1 MIDRSKLAASEAAP
15 TDPGDCLVRVAH
27 LEPVEADALG
37 AGEAWLT
44 EREFSRLQAIHA
56 QLRRRQYLA
65 GHWLARVLAAQAHGG
80 EPAQWRFEIDD
91 DPRPRLVHED
101 GRLLWAS
108 LAHSGDQLAVALARR
123 PVGLDLELPRKPR
136 DFLALAGFLFAPEE
150 AAAVAAEAEGESRS
164 RCFHAYW
171 TLKEAQGK
179 RSGAGLQPSRAR
191 QLAARTAPQDKA
203 EAWRWPLAE
212 QGSLAL
218 AAWPG
223 ARLDVGGW
231 QVAEVPT
238 PWAFVELSR

>member
-1 MIDRSKLAASEAAP
+1 MKPRSELPAIDATTPASGA
-15 TDPGDCLVRVAH
+15 CLVRVAS
-27 LEPVEADALG
+27 LEPAEAAALE

-44 EREFSRLQAIHA
+44 AREFSRLHAIHA

-65 GHWLARVLAAQAHGG
+65 GHWLARVLAAENHGG
-80 EPAQWRFEIDD
+80 EPAQWRFETDE

-108 LAHSGDQLAVALARR
+108 LAHSGDQLAVAVAAR
-123 PVGLDLELPRKPR
+123 PVGLDLEMPRKPR
-136 DFLALAGFLFAPEE
+136 DFLALAGYLFAPEE
-150 AAAVAAEAEGESRS
+150 AEAVAAEVEGEPRS
-164 RCFHAYW
+164 RCFHAFW

-179 RSGAGLQPSRAR
+179 RSGHGLQPSRAR
-191 QLAARTAPQDKA
+191 QLAARAVPRDLA
-203 EAWRWPLAE
+203 EAWRWPLAG

-223 ARLDVGGW
+223 ARLDVAGW
-231 QVAEVPT
+231 ESEDAPT

>member
-1 MIDRSKLAASEAAP
+1 MSHPANPAAIDTGASLRA
-15 TDPGDCLVRVAH
+15 DCLVRVAD
-27 LEPVEADALG
+27 LEPVEAAALE

-44 EREFSRLQAIHA
+44 NREFARLQTIQAE
-56 QLRRRQYLA
+56 LRRRQYLS
-65 GHWLARVLAAQAHGG
+65 GHWLARVLAAQSHGG
-80 EPAQWRFEIDD
+80 DPAEWRFETND

-101 GRLLWAS
+101 GQSLWAS
-108 LAHSGDQLAVALARR
+108 LAHSGETLAVAIARH

-136 DFLALAGFLFAPEE
+136 DFLALAGFLFSPEE
-150 AAAVAAEAEGESRS
+150 AAAVAAEADDAQRS
-164 RCFHAYW
+164 ACFHAYW

-179 RSGAGLQPSRAR
+179 RSGEGLQPSRTR
-191 QLAARTAPQDKA
+191 NLAARPCPGVHA

-231 QVAEVPT
+231 ESAEPPS

>member
-1 MIDRSKLAASEAAP
+1 MTERSDLLATEATPPRSA
-15 TDPGDCLVRVAH
+15 DCLVRVAH
-27 LEPVEADALG
+27 LEPVEAEALD

-44 EREFSRLQAIHA
+44 AREFSRLQAIHA

-65 GHWLARVLAAQAHGG
+65 GHWLARVLAAQSHGG

-108 LAHSGDQLAVALARR
+108 LAHSGDQLAVALAPR
-123 PVGLDLELPRKPR
+123 PVGLDLEFPRKSR

-150 AAAVAAEAEGESRS
+150 AAAVAAEAEGEPRS
-164 RCFHAYW
+164 RCFHAYF

-179 RSGAGLQPSRAR
+179 RSGQGLQPSRAR
-191 QLAARTAPQDKA
+191 QLAARAAPRDLA

-223 ARLDVGGW
+223 ARLDIAGW
-231 QVAEVPT
+231 KTPEAPT

>member
-1 MIDRSKLAASEAAP
+1 MTRPADLPAPDAIAAGAA
-15 TDPGDCLVRVAH
+15 DCLVRVAS
-27 LEPVEADALG
+27 LAPVEAAALD
-37 AGEAWLT
+37 AGESWLT
-44 EREFSRLQAIHA
+44 AREFSRLQAIQA

-65 GHWLARVLAAQAHGG
+65 GHWLARVLAAQSHGG
-80 EPAQWRFEIDD
+80 DPAQWRFEIDA

-108 LAHSGDQLAVALARR
+108 LAHSGDQVAVALALR

-150 AAAVAAEAEGESRS
+150 AAAVAAEADGESRS
-164 RCFHAYW
+164 ACFHAFW

-179 RSGAGLQPSRAR
+179 RSGEGLQPSRAR
-191 QLAARTAPQDKA
+191 QLAARACPRGQA
-203 EAWRWPLAE
+203 EAWRWPLTE

-223 ARLDVGGW
+223 ARLDIAGW
-231 QVAEVPT
+231 DSVALST

>member
-1 MIDRSKLAASEAAP
+1 VTQRFDLAASDSP
-15 TDPGDCLVRVAH
+15 TSGAFDCLVRVAS
-27 LEPVEADALG
+27 LEPVEAAALD

-44 EREFSRLQAIHA
+44 AREYSRLQAIHA

-65 GHWLARVLAAQAHGG
+65 GHWLARVLAAQSHGG
-80 EPAQWRFEIDD
+80 EPEQWRFEIDD

-108 LAHSGDQLAVALARR
+108 LAHSGDHLAVALAQR

-191 QLAARTAPQDKA
+191 QLAARAAPQDLA

-223 ARLDVGGW
+223 ARLDVASGDGMDS
-231 QVAEVPT
+231 AT